1 MEVKINREIRE
12 YTESI
17 FFGLSMRQFFFS
29 ICACIVALILY
40 FLLKPYF
47 CIETLSWVCILG
59 AVPFAV
65 LGFIKYNGMT
75 AEKFITAWIKSEI
88 LTPKKL
94 TFKPTNLYYED
105 LKNIENRKKQIE
117 KKMNRKK
124 GGTQNSENIK

>member
-1 MEVKINREIRE
+1 MRMYCGSNI
-12 YTESI
+12 I
-17 FFGLSMRQFFFS
+17 FF
-29 ICACIVALILY
+29 
-40 FLLKPYF
+40 LKPYF
-47 CIETLSWVCILG
+47 GIETLSWVCILG

-117 KKMNRKK
+117 KKINRKK
-124 GGTQNSENIK
+124 GVTQNSENNK

>member
-29 ICACIVALILY
+29 ICACMVALILY

-47 CIETLSWVCILG
+47 GIETLSWVCILG

-124 GGTQNSENIK
+124 GGYTK